1 MEEHAAQNPKITSK
15 QAKKG
20 KKPSTPGAKGKAG
33 DKAKG
38 QDALAVW
45 TICFKVFIFSF
56 V

>member
-38 QDALAVW
+38 QDALTLNAR
-45 TICFKVFIFSF
+45 TMLCKDRSA
-56 V
+56 